1 MKKISEIWNAIP
13 AWARVAVWIGTS
25 AVITS
30 VGSYLLGRPELFAF
44 YGVINFIMYVVNDL
58 DKKYRREK

>member
-13 AWARVAVWIGTS
+13 AWARVAVWIGAS
-25 AVITS
+25 AVVTS
-30 VGSYLLGRPELFAF
+30 VGSYLLGRPELFQY
-44 YGVINFIMYVVNDL
+44 YGIINFVMVAVNEL